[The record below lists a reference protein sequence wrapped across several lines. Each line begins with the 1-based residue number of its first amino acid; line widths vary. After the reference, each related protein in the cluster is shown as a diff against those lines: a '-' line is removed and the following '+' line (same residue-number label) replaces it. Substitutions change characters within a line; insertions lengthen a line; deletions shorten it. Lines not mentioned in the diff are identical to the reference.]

1 MKGTVMTEA
10 PGVAASDY
18 SIHALQR
25 KAIDM
30 RLANLEEVEIAGSGH
45 YGPSFSCMDIL
56 VALYYGYL
64 RLRPKEPTWPERD
77 RFIMGKGHAISALYP
92 ILADLGFFPQ
102 SDLATFTQLGSNL
115 GDHPDMKKVA
125 GADFSSGSLGHAL
138 SIGSGMADG
147 VRLQGYDS
155 RVVIMLGD
163 GELNEGQVWE
173 AAGYAAHRRQGNLLA
188 IVDVNKVTVDGFT
201 VDLLDSEPIQGRFAA
216 FGWETER
223 VDGHDL
229 AALRAAMDRFDAR
242 RVDPSAR
249 PTAIVADTVAGR
261 GIDFIEGMAEW
272 HVGYLGG
279 IDKERAIK
287 SIQAMFDSSEY
298 LGNAAPNSEKS

>member
-1 MKGTVMTEA
+1 MTEA
-10 PGVAASDY
+10 SSGVAQEY
-18 SIHALQR
+18 SIQELQC

-56 VALYYGYL
+56 ISLYYGYL
-64 RLRPKEPTWPERD
+64 RLRPQEPTWPARD
-77 RFIMGKGHAISALYP
+77 RFVMGKGHAISALYP

-102 SDLATFTQLGSNL
+102 ADLATFTQLGSNL

-125 GADFSSGSLGHAL
+125 GVDFSSGSLGHAL
-138 SIGSGMADG
+138 SIGTGIADG
-147 VRLQGYDS
+147 VRLSGYDS

-163 GELNEGQVWE
+163 GELNEGQIWE

-201 VDLLDSEPIQGRFAA
+201 VDLLDSEPIEARFAA

-229 AALRAAMDRFDAR
+229 AVLRAALDRFDGR
-242 RVDPSAR
+242 RRDPSAR

-279 IDKERAIK
+279 IDKERAIE
-287 SIQAMFDSSEY
+287 SIHAMFKPTESID
-298 LGNAAPNSEKS
+298 GTFQDEKS

>member
-1 MKGTVMTEA
+1 MTEA
-10 PGVAASDY
+10 PSVAAHQY
-18 SIHALQR
+18 SIQELQR

-56 VALYYGYL
+56 ISLYYGYL
-64 RLRPKEPTWPERD
+64 RLLPHEPTWPPRD
-77 RFIMGKGHAISALYP
+77 RFVMGKGHAISALYP
-92 ILADLGFFPQ
+92 ILADLGFFPH

-138 SIGSGMADG
+138 SIGTGMADG
-147 VRLQGYDS
+147 LRLSGYDS

-163 GELNEGQVWE
+163 GELNEGQIWE
-173 AAGYAAHRRQGNLLA
+173 AAGYAAHHRQGNLLA
-188 IVDVNKVTVDGFT
+188 IVDVNRVTVDGFT
-201 VDLLDSEPIQGRFAA
+201 VDLLDSEPIEARFAA

-223 VDGHDL
+223 VNGHDL
-229 AALRAAMDRFDAR
+229 AALRAALDRFDAR
-242 RVDPSAR
+242 RRDPSAR
-249 PTAIVADTVAGR
+249 PTAIIADTVAGK

-287 SIQAMFDSSEY
+287 SIHAMFNPPESMDSA
-298 LGNAAPNSEKS
+298 NRPSEKS